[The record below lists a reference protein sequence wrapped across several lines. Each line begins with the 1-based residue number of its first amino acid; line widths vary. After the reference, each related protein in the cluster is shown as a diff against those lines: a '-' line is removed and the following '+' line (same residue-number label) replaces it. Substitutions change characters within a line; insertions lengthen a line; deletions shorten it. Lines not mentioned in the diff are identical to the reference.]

1 MATIID
7 TLVVELGLDPKK
19 LNQGQQQA
27 LASFR
32 KTQEEA
38 LKSGKA
44 IEKAS
49 ERVTQYLGK
58 MRSQAVQFAAAAF
71 GANGIRE
78 FVQQVTTSNAA
89 LDRSARMLGTTTE
102 GLSLWRGAAVLA
114 GGTAQGMQSSIAG
127 LVAEFQNFALTG
139 QSSTIPYFRALG
151 VQVADVNG
159 KMRPFQDVMIDLA
172 DAFAKLDPERA
183 AAFGRALGF
192 DEGTINLLIKGSAG
206 VKVLLGDMEKLSVV
220 NKEAAATS
228 TALEQS
234 WSRLAEGAKGTGNRI
249 VTEFTPVLTW
259 MLNFLGGGFA
269 NFNKIFDKNKAADKA
284 SGTSG
289 AAAEAGLR
297 VKSGAGSASLGV
309 SALAS
314 SLQNSIPNLK
324 EFTSFDDQFHSG
336 KKSKHNQGLALDF
349 TVKDPS
355 KYAET
360 ASAVRRRL
368 AELGIDGT
376 VLDEHNNPSPGSTG
390 SHIHVQFANAAAANR
405 YSAATGA
412 GGAAAIANAGSSA
425 GNRSSET
432 HIGEINITVP
442 GGDSAEISRN
452 IQQQIERRGDALNAQ
467 TGAQ

>member
-1 MATIID
+1 MT
-7 TLVVELGLDPKK
+7 
-19 LNQGQQQA
+19 N
-27 LASFR
+27 F
-32 KTQEEA
+32 
-38 LKSGKA
+38 
-44 IEKAS
+44 
-49 ERVTQYLGK
+49 LGK
-58 MRSQAVQFAAAAF
+58 MRSQAVGFAAAAF
-71 GANGIRE
+71 GANGIKE

-89 LDRSARMLGTTTE
+89 LDRSARVLNTTTE
-102 GLSLWRGAAVLA
+102 TLSLWRGAAVLA

-151 VQVADVNG
+151 VQVSDVSG

-206 VKVLLGDMEKLSVV
+206 VKVLLADMEKLSVV
-220 NKEAAATS
+220 NRDAAATS

-249 VTEFTPVLTW
+249 VTELTPILTW
-259 MLNFLGGGFA
+259 ALDIIGGGFA
-269 NFNKIFDKNKAADKA
+269 NWNKIFDRNKGESKADAAAA
-284 SGTSG
+284 SGG
-289 AAAEAGLR
+289 ALR
-297 VKSGAGSASLGV
+297 VKAGAGSASLGV

-314 SLQNSIPNLK
+314 SLQSSVPNLK
-324 EFTSFDDQFHSG
+324 EFTSFNDQFHSG
-336 KKSKHNQGLALDF
+336 KTSKHNQGLALDF
-349 TVKDPS
+349 TVKAPS

-390 SHIHVQFANAAAANR
+390 SHIHVQFANAAAANKF
-405 YSAATGA
+405 SAGSGA
-412 GGAAAIANAGSSA
+412 GGAAAISNAGSPS
-425 GNRSSET
+425 GGRSVET
-432 HIGEINITVP
+432 NIGEINITVP

-452 IQQQIERRGDALNAQ
+452 IYQQIERRGDALNAQ
-467 TGAQ
+467 SGAM

>member
-1 MATIID
+1 MATILD
-7 TLVVELGLDPKK
+7 SLVIELGLDPTK
-19 LNQGQQQA
+19 LNKGQQQA
-27 LASFR
+27 LASFK

-44 IEKAS
+44 IESAAG
-49 ERVTQYLGK
+49 RVTQYLGK
-58 MRSQAVQFAAAAF
+58 MRTQAVMFAAAAF

-114 GGTAQGMQSSIAG
+114 GGTAQGMQASIAG

-151 VQVADVNG
+151 VQVSDVSG

-172 DAFAKLDPERA
+172 DAFAKLDPARA
-183 AAFGRALGF
+183 AAFGKALGF

-206 VKVLLGDMEKLSVV
+206 VRVLLADMEKLNVV
-220 NKEAAATS
+220 NREAAASS

-234 WSRLAEGAKGTGNRI
+234 WSRLAEGAKGAGNKI
-249 VTEFTPVLTW
+249 VTGVSPALTW
-259 MLNFLGGGFA
+259 FTDAAGAFVRGVNVGLDQIKSGS
-269 NFNKIFDKNKAADKA
+269 KAV
-284 SGTSG
+284 GTDAVRG
-289 AAAEAGLR
+289 DALR
-297 VKSGAGSASLGV
+297 VKPGAGSASLGV

-314 SLQNSIPNLK
+314 SLQSSVPNLNQ
-324 EFTSFDDQFHSG
+324 FTSFNDKFHAG
-336 KKSKHNQGLALDF
+336 TGSKHAQGLALDF

-368 AELGIDGT
+368 AEMGIDAT
-376 VLDEHNNPSPGSTG
+376 VLDEHNNPSPRSTG
-390 SHIHVQFANAAAANR
+390 SHIHVQFANAAAANKF
-405 YSAATGA
+405 SASSGA
-412 GGAAAIANAGSSA
+412 GGAAAISNAGSA
-425 GNRSSET
+425 GGASSVET

-452 IQQQIERRGDALNAQ
+452 IYQQIERRGNALNAQ